1 MQNLKNCLQNVM
13 FLTSENNQ
21 YRYNRLK
28 GGTNAKCSL
37 CNVPVA
43 IATECRANLY

>member
-1 MQNLKNCLQNVM
+1 LQNVM

-28 GGTNAKCSL
+28 GGTNAKCSPRCFMVGRQGVL
-37 CNVPVA
+37 EA
-43 IATECRANLY
+43 